1 MKKLA
6 VTKVHAI
13 VGWALCGLVMYA
25 GMATTSMGNAVIIH
39 LIAAPIIFWALST
52 LYFKRFDYFSP
63 VSVAAIF
70 VAVVICLDVIIVAL
84 IIERSFEMFRSPL
97 GTWIV
102 FALIFLA
109 TWLTGVNIRSR
120 RPKTLGS

>member
-13 VGWALCGLVMYA
+13 LGWALCGLVMYA